1 MLKLLIAVDGSE
13 HAHRAIDAAARLAK
27 ETTVECVLV
36 HVREGAEAY
45 HGDITPRD
53 YERIGAEARTRQ
65 DAILAE
71 ALTYARQAGLVDATT
86 LAQAGS
92 PEVDLPNVATQRGVD
107 MIVMGTRGLGT
118 MGALLLG
125 SVAQRV
131 VHHATVPVLLVK

>member
-1 MLKLLIAVDGSE
+1 MFKPSRE
-13 HAHRAIDAAARLAK
+13 PREDAY
-27 ETTVECVLV
+27 
-36 HVREGAEAY
+36 G
-45 HGDITPRD
+45 P
-53 YERIGAEARTRQ
+53 
-65 DAILAE
+65 IL
-71 ALTYARQAGLVDATT
+71 T
-86 LAQAGS
+86 QAGS

>member
-1 MLKLLIAVDGSE
+1 MPE
-13 HAHRAIDAAARLAK
+13 
-27 ETTVECVLV
+27 
-36 HVREGAEAY
+36 
-45 HGDITPRD
+45 
-53 YERIGAEARTRQ
+53 
-65 DAILAE
+65 
-71 ALTYARQAGLVDATT
+71 ATT
-86 LAQAGS
+86 LAQAGT